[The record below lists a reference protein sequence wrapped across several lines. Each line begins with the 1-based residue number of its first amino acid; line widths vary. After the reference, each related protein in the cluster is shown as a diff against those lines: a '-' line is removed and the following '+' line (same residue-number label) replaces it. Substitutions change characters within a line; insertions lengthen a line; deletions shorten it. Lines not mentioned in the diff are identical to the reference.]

1 MSAYRSSK
9 KHRFSYF
16 LLIVMTV
23 LVLSVT
29 FFCCQLA
36 VHIDEISRYESK
48 FLAVK
53 IINSAV
59 ETVINNISP
68 DELIKENLSESGEI
82 ASLSLDPKNTN
93 MINYILSDTISSKL
107 KEYENEGFSVSIGT
121 LSGITFLNGRGFDI
135 DIRLQQLGAVT
146 THIRSEFVSC
156 AVNQSKYRVYV
167 DIKVELRAVLPISS
181 TDVSVEQEYLIGEKV
196 IVGKVPNTY
205 FSA

>member
-16 LLIVMTV
+16 LLIVMIV

>member
-9 KHRFSYF
+9 KHRFSYC
-16 LLIVMTV
+16 LLIVMIV

-196 IVGKVPNTY
+196 IVGKAPNTY

>member
-16 LLIVMTV
+16 LLIVMIV

-59 ETVINNISP
+59 ETVMKSISP

>member
-1 MSAYRSSK
+1 MSAYRRSK
-9 KHRFSYF
+9 KHRLSY
-16 LLIVMTV
+16 LLLFVMTV
-23 LVLSVT
+23 LVVTVSV
-29 FFCCQLA
+29 FCCQLS

-48 FLAVK
+48 LLAVK

-107 KEYENEGFSVSIGT
+107 KEYEDEGFSVPVGT
-121 LSGITFLNGRGFDI
+121 LSGVTLFNGRGFDI
-135 DIRLQQLGAVT
+135 DIRLQQLGAVS